1 MNDVQLK
8 AQMEHVEQVI
18 RTERFQGM
26 TGLGGEIPFW
36 VAPYPAEL
44 NETLEVELGLMVG
57 RLASDGIRLCSI
69 DLYALSMDLLG
80 SVMGMEDWARLEEKK
95 GGRKMIKR
103 LHSALDIQRVL
114 IPAITEKLHA
124 SQASALVLHGVGKVF
139 PFIRSHT
146 VLNNLQS
153 EVTHCPTLMFF
164 PGEYDNTS
172 LKLFGRL
179 KDDNYYRA
187 FNIFDFNLN
196 ETA

>member
-8 AQMEHVEQVI
+8 AQIGHVEQVI
-18 RTERFQGM
+18 RTDRFRQM

-36 VAPYPAEL
+36 VAPYPAAL
-44 NETLEVELGLMVG
+44 NEPLELELQLMVE
-57 RLASDGIRLCSI
+57 RLKNDEIKVCAI
-69 DLYALSMDLLG
+69 DLYELSTQLLG
-80 SVMGMEDWARLEEKK
+80 EIMSMEDWAQLEKKK

-103 LHSALDIQRVL
+103 LHSAIDIQRVL
-114 IPAITEKLHA
+114 IPAITERLHSSEA
-124 SQASALVLHGVGKVF
+124 QALLLFGVGKVF
-139 PFIRSHT
+139 PFIRSHS

-164 PGEYDNTS
+164 PGQYDNTS
-172 LKLFGRL
+172 LNLFGRL

-196 ETA
+196 ETT